1 MTGVARTFDTIVLGL
16 GGMGS
21 AAAFHLAARGQK
33 VLGIERFSPAHDKG
47 SSHGKT
53 RVIRQAYFENPAY
66 VPLLLRAYEL
76 WRQLER
82 DRGERLLF
90 ETGGLMIGAPTSAV
104 VTGSI
109 ASARLHGLPH
119 EILDATDIARR
130 FPVLHPPSDQIA
142 LHETRAG
149 YLLVERCTLAHLDLA
164 ARAGAELHFNEQV
177 LAWEQTGN
185 RVRVRTSRGEYEAEH
200 LVISPGP
207 WAPQVLADL
216 GLPLEVERQVLYW
229 FQSSQGVEAFSP
241 ERFPIYLWEKGDGTM
256 PYGFPAID
264 GSDGGI
270 KVAFHAAPITTRC
283 TADTVDRHV
292 HAAEIVAMQDAIR
305 GLIPAL
311 DGPCVNAVTCLYTN
325 TPDQNFV
332 LARHPACDRVFIA
345 CGFSGHGFKFA
356 SVIGEV
362 LADLVTRGA
371 TPFDI
376 GFLDPA
382 RFTAQDRA

>member
-1 MTGVARTFDTIVLGL
+1 MTVARTFDTIVLGL

-21 AAAFHLAARGQK
+21 AAAFHLAARDQK
-33 VLGIERFSPAHDKG
+33 VLGLEQFSPAHDKG

-66 VPLLLRAYEL
+66 VPLLFRAYEL
-76 WRQLER
+76 WCELER
-82 DRGERLLF
+82 AKDERLLF
-90 ETGGLMIGAPTSAV
+90 ETGGLMIGAPGSAV
-104 VTGSI
+104 VTGST

-119 EILDATDIARR
+119 EILDATEISRR
-130 FPVLHPPSDQIA
+130 FPALHPPADHVA
-142 LHETRAG
+142 LHEKRAG

-164 ARAGAELHFNEQV
+164 TGAGAELHFDEQV
-177 LAWEQTGN
+177 LHWKQVGN
-185 RVRVRTSRGEYEAEH
+185 GVCVKTSRGEYEAEH

-207 WAPQVLADL
+207 WAPRVLADL

-229 FQSSQGVEAFSP
+229 FQSSQGIEPFLP
-241 ERFPIYLWEKGDGTM
+241 GHFPIYIWEKGDGTM

-264 GSDGGI
+264 GAEGGV
-270 KVAFHAAPITTRC
+270 KVAFHTAPVTTRC
-283 TADTVDRHV
+283 TTDTVDRRV
-292 HAAEIVAMQDAIR
+292 NTAEIRTMQDTIR
-305 GLIPAL
+305 GLVPAL

-371 TPFDI
+371 TQFEI

-382 RFTAQDRA
+382 RLTAPGRA

>member
-1 MTGVARTFDTIVLGL
+1 MFDTIVLGL

-21 AAAFHLAARGQK
+21 AAAFHLAARGRK
-33 VLGIERFSPAHDKG
+33 VLGIEQFSPAHDKG

-76 WRQLER
+76 WRELEHAR
-82 DRGERLLF
+82 DERLLF
-90 ETGGLMIGAPTSAV
+90 ETGGLMIGAPTSTV
-104 VTGSI
+104 VAGSI
-109 ASARLHGLPH
+109 ASARLHDLPH
-119 EILDATDIARR
+119 EILDAAEISRR
-130 FPVLHPPSDQIA
+130 FPALHPLNDQIA

-164 ARAGAELHFNEQV
+164 ARAGTELHFDEQV
-177 LAWEQTGN
+177 FAWEQTGTG
-185 RVRVRTSRGEYEAEH
+185 VRVRTSRGEYEAVH

-229 FQSSQGVEAFSP
+229 FQSSRGVELFQP
-241 ERFPIYLWEKGDGTM
+241 GRLPIYIWKKGDGTM

-264 GSDGGI
+264 GAEGGV
-270 KVAFHAAPITTRC
+270 KVAFHAAPVTTRC
-283 TADTVDRHV
+283 TADTIDRRV
-292 HAAEIVAMQDAIR
+292 NAAEIGTMQDAIR

-325 TPDQNFV
+325 TPDRDFV
-332 LARHPACDRVFIA
+332 LARHPAYDRVFIA

-362 LADLVTRGA
+362 LSDLVTRGA
-371 TPFDI
+371 TQFDI
-376 GFLDPA
+376 GFLDPS
-382 RFTAQDRA
+382 RFAPQAATGPAPA

>member
-1 MTGVARTFDTIVLGL
+1 MTNVARTYDTIVLGL

-21 AAAFHLAARGQK
+21 AAALHLAARGQR

-76 WRQLER
+76 WRKLER
-82 DRGERLLF
+82 DRDERLLF
-90 ETGGLMIGAPTSAV
+90 ETGGLMIGSPTSAV

-119 EILDATDIARR
+119 EILDAVEITRR
-130 FPVLHPPSDQIA
+130 FPALHPPADQIA

-164 ARAGAELHFNEQV
+164 AHAGAELHFDEQIV
-177 LAWEQTGN
+177 FWEQAGD
-185 RVRVRTSRGEYEAEH
+185 RVSVKTSRGEYEAAH

-229 FQSSQGVEAFSP
+229 FQSSHGIELFRP
-241 ERFPIYLWEKGDGTM
+241 DRFPIYIWEKSDGTM

-264 GSDGGI
+264 ETGGGI
-270 KVAFHAAPITTRC
+270 KVAFHAAPVTTRC
-283 TADTVDRHV
+283 TTETVNRHV
-292 HAAEIVAMQDAIR
+292 NATEIDAMQNAIR
-305 GLIPAL
+305 GLIPSL
-311 DGPCVNAVTCLYTN
+311 DGPCINAVTCLYTN
-325 TPDQNFV
+325 TPDQNFI
-332 LARHPACDRVFIA
+332 LAHHPACDRVFIA

-362 LADLVTRGA
+362 LADLVIHGA
-371 TPFDI
+371 TKYAI
-376 GFLDPA
+376 GFLDPV
-382 RFTAQDRA
+382 RFMAPG

>member
-1 MTGVARTFDTIVLGL
+1 LLSTNVARTFDTIVLGL

-21 AAAFHLAARGQK
+21 AAAFHLAARGRK
-33 VLGIERFSPAHDKG
+33 VLGIEQFTPAHDKG

-76 WRQLER
+76 WRELER
-82 DRGERLLF
+82 ARDERLLF
-90 ETGGLMIGAPTSAV
+90 ETGGLMIGVPTSMV
-104 VTGSI
+104 VAGSI
-109 ASARLHGLPH
+109 ASARLHHLPH
-119 EILDATDIARR
+119 EILNAAEISRR
-130 FPVLHPPSDQIA
+130 FPALLPPNDQIA

-164 ARAGAELHFNEQV
+164 ARAGADLHFDEQV

-185 RVRVRTSRGEYEAEH
+185 GVRVRTSRGEYEAAH

-229 FQSSQGVEAFSP
+229 FQSSRGVELFQP
-241 ERFPIYLWEKGDGTM
+241 GRLPIYIWEKGDGTI

-264 GSDGGI
+264 GPEGGV
-270 KVAFHAAPITTRC
+270 KVAFHAAPATTRC
-283 TADTVDRHV
+283 TADTVDRRV
-292 HAAEIVAMQDAIR
+292 HAAEIGAMQAAIR
-305 GLIPAL
+305 ELIPAL

-325 TPDQNFV
+325 TPDRDFV
-332 LARHPACDRVFIA
+332 LVRHPANDRVFIA

-371 TPFDI
+371 TRFDI
-376 GFLDPA
+376 GFLDPS
-382 RFTAQDRA
+382 RFA